1 MLIIPWNWPPLKG
14 ESFAKLYN
22 RKCHSNKFVGFGYA
36 IKVSLGFDSIFYFS
50 LRSLYVAI

>member
-22 RKCHSNKFVGFGYA
+22 RKCHSNKLVGFGNA
-36 IKVSLGFDSIFYFS
+36 KKVSLGFDSIFYFS